1 MEIINWHG
9 LTRLFYKKHCFF
21 TTAVSLIKL
30 KPCKSVPKT
39 YTCLNEYY
47 LSFALNPGDGV
58 ALTNVL
64 TRLNAD
70 INQLT
75 THSGRD

>member
-9 LTRLFYKKHCFF
+9 LTRLFYKIHCFF

-39 YTCLNEYY
+39 YPCLKLYKFKLRAQSRRWCRPDEC
-47 LSFALNPGDGV
+47 SDQA
-58 ALTNVL
+58 
-64 TRLNAD
+64 
-70 INQLT
+70 
-75 THSGRD
+75 